1 MTRLAIILSLLFV
14 TPVWAETL
22 RCSGMLTVKNW
33 GIPLGSERKIKV
45 FAVKRSGD
53 ELYIDG
59 AYCSINGPVY
69 RCHLSVGFGGVYFR
83 EFDRN
88 SMRLVEKREISKNQK
103 LQKIEELFEA
113 NCSFARPKF

>member
-1 MTRLAIILSLLFV
+1 MTRLALIFSLLFV

-22 RCSGMLTVKNW
+22 RCSGTLTYKNW
-33 GIPLGSERKIKV
+33 GIPLGSERRIKV

-83 EFDRN
+83 EFNRY
-88 SMRLVEKREISKNQK
+88 SMRLVEKREISKKQK
-103 LQKIEELFEA
+103 LQRMEEFFEA
-113 NCSFARPKF
+113 DCSFARPKF

>member
-1 MTRLAIILSLLFV
+1 MTRLVIIFSFLCV
-14 TPVWAETL
+14 TPAWAETL
-22 RCSGMLTVKNW
+22 RCSGTLTYKNW
-33 GIPLGSERKIKV
+33 GIPLGSERRTKV

-69 RCHLSVGFGGVYFR
+69 KCHLSVGFGGVYFR

-88 SMRLVEKREISKNQK
+88 SMRLVEKREISKNKK
-103 LQKIEELFEA
+103 LQKLEELFEA
-113 NCSFARPKF
+113 VCSFARPKF